1 MKNWTSIEDGYL
13 VAGITEEGLP
23 FFEKRLHG
31 WNDQEEHS
39 DKEDLVVINA
49 VIYDDGTEMILKN
62 IFASEEAFSN
72 PIIRKK
78 GEEMEQIVLKEVNLW
93 LNGAN

>member
-1 MKNWTSIEDGYL
+1 MKNWANIEDGYL

-31 WNDQEEHS
+31 WNKHEEHS
-39 DKEDLVVINA
+39 VKEDLVVINA

-62 IFASEEAFSN
+62 IFASEEVYSN

-78 GEEMEQIVLKEVNLW
+78 GEEMEKIVLQEVNLW